1 MSTLGRVGFM
11 PVGEKGVKGVP
22 GPAVLVVPADV
33 RLMMRELVLIG
44 VTMLEEAEVRE
55 VLDWE
60 LASAG

>member
-1 MSTLGRVGFM
+1 M